1 MYFLLDKRVN
11 SSLTPTYIWLGYGL
25 KKSSTSYRISLRI
38 ISQNKKKI
46 LLKWICFLFYR
57 II

>member
-11 SSLTPTYIWLGYGL
+11 SSLAPTYIWRGYGL
-25 KKSSTSYRISLRI
+25 KKFSTSYRISLRI

-46 LLKWICFLFYR
+46 LLKSICFLF
-57 II
+57 IE